1 MTDTFLDDH
10 AILNL
15 LRDLKG
21 IARNLPEVA
30 RIARRETS
38 PPGGKF
44 ARNPT
49 VPGSKPPVNLSALDL
64 FNDVAL
70 SLHGWTR
77 CLHEDAGV
85 TPPERD
91 DSPTL
96 AIHLARHTRQIAQQT
111 WAADAADEIQSH
123 ARTVARVVDPPEAKY
138 IGPCQAEG
146 KPQCRGLFSGDG
158 RDRGCG
164 KCGAEFDAY
173 AVKAATEER
182 KHVGY
187 RDVNDTPMGVA
198 LALRDLGI
206 KITNKKITYWASRD
220 LIVKKGE
227 SIMGGRSYPLY
238 NLGDVEDVFYRLG
251 GERQSEQVE

>member
-44 ARNPT
+44 ARNPN

-77 CLHEDAGV
+77 CLAEDAGTD
-85 TPPERD
+85 TPTSSD
-91 DSPTL
+91 ASTL

-187 RDVNDTPMGVA
+187 REENDTPMGIA
-198 LALRDLGI
+198 LKLRTLGI
-206 KITNKKITYWASRD
+206 KVTNKQITNWANRKRIVARGVIT
-220 LIVKKGE
+220 
-227 SIMGGRSYPLY
+227 MGAREYPLY
-238 NLGDVEDVFYRLG
+238 NLGEVEDQYH
-251 GERQSEQVE
+251 QSRRNDQTKSRG

>member
-44 ARNPT
+44 ARNPN

-64 FNDVAL
+64 FNDVTL

-77 CLHEDAGV
+77 CLAEDAGASI
-85 TPPERD
+85 PSSSD
-91 DSPTL
+91 APTL

-123 ARTVARVVDPPEAKY
+123 ARTVSRFVDPPEAKY
-138 IGPCQAEG
+138 MGPCQADG

-164 KCGAEFDAY
+164 TCGAEFDVY
-173 AVKAATEER
+173 AVKAATDER
-182 KHVGY
+182 KHIGY
-187 RDVNDTPMGVA
+187 RQENDTPMGIA
-198 LALRDLGI
+198 LKLRELGI
-206 KITNKKITYWASRD
+206 RVTNKQITNWANRK
-220 LIVKKGE
+220 LIVKRGA
-227 SIMGGRSYPLY
+227 ITMGAREYPLY
-238 NLGDVEDVFYRLG
+238 NLGEVEDQFYSSRAKD
-251 GERQSEQVE
+251 QVAR

>member
-44 ARNPT
+44 ARNPN

-77 CLHEDAGV
+77 CLAEDAGTD
-85 TPPERD
+85 TPTSSD
-91 DSPTL
+91 ASTL
-96 AIHLARHTRQIAQQT
+96 AIHLSRHTRQIAQQT
-111 WAADAADEIQSH
+111 WAADAADEIQAH

-198 LALRDLGI
+198 LSLRDLGI
-206 KITNKKITYWASRD
+206 KVTNKQITYWASRD
-220 LIVKKGE
+220 LIFKKGE
-227 SIMGGRSYPLY
+227 SILGSRSYPLY
-238 NLGDVEDVFYRLG
+238 NLGDVEDVFYRMG